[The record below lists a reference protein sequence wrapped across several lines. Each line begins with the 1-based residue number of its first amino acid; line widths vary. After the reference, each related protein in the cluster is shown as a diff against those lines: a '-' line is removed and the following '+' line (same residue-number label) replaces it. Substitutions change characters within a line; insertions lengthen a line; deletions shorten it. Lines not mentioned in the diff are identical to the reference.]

1 LTIFIRSFFTMTFA
15 LPILGLGLLKP
26 GVGMMTKVALA
37 SALDSGDG
45 LLEEQIRM
53 ARLAHAE
60 RLTATEHI
68 HNASVLRL
76 QVLKDELAPM
86 FAQNRAASRVVD
98 LALVPGD
105 PPRLWIDM
113 TSYVTMAPDPQT
125 YRLQRDTFCR
135 RELLLESR
143 DRSEIITSIMAHV
156 ASHLVEREKQLS
168 LMMTS
173 EEGRGET
180 GIRKSSLILAW
191 LAGLTLGISVMA
203 AVINVAAR

>member
-1 LTIFIRSFFTMTFA
+1 MA
-15 LPILGLGLLKP
+15 
-26 GVGMMTKVALA
+26 KVALA
-37 SALDSGDG
+37 SALVDGDG

-86 FAQNRAASRVVD
+86 FAQNRAACRVVD

-113 TSYVTMAPDPQT
+113 TSYVTMAPDPAT

-135 RELLLESR
+135 HELLLESR
-143 DRSEIITSIMAHV
+143 DRSEIITSIMVHV
-156 ASHLVEREKQLS
+156 ASHLVEREKQLA

-173 EEGRGET
+173 ERAQAGT
-180 GIRKSSLILAW
+180 GIRRSSLILAW
-191 LAGLTLGISVMA
+191 LAGLTLGISAMS
-203 AVINVAAR
+203 AVVSYVAR